1 MSELLERLKAG
12 LVNAQKRQAEVLKQF
27 QAVQAEYNAATQEVV
42 GYQKVLENQ
51 TRIEEQN
58 ASFRARAD
66 IAVKTLDG
74 IKPEPESESDSD
86 SESALNK
93 TQLIRDSLSAN
104 RGIDS
109 ARHLES
115 SARANQEPQLRLQRS
130 QAAKGSEAN
139 HSSGA
144 GNTTC
149 RLRNLEEGEHSPIQ

>member
-42 GYQKVLENQ
+42 GYQKVLENE

-104 RGIDS
+104 RGMTPADTWKVVRGQIKS
-109 ARHLES
+109 RNYVYSVLK
-115 SARANQEPQLRLQRS
+115 RLKDRKQIIERRG
-130 QAAKGSEAN
+130 KYYLP
-139 HSSGA
+139 
-144 GNTTC
+144 TPKP
-149 RLRNLEEGEHSPIQ
+149 EEGEHSPIQ